1 MATVKDI
8 YHFLDSIAPFATQ
21 EDFDNAGLLVGYAG
35 AQVTRVL
42 AALDI
47 TPQVVEEAAQM
58 GAQLIVAHHP
68 VIFQPIRA
76 VTDESVTGGLV
87 LSLARQGIA
96 AICAHTNLDA
106 AQGGVNDCLARALGL
121 SEIGQLRQSGTD
133 EQGRRYGIGR
143 VGTLGTAMTAGEFAL
158 YVKNRLGASGVR
170 VEDAGRPV
178 RRVAVGGGACGDM
191 LADAVRAGCDTFVTA
206 DVKYHVFLEAN
217 ALGLNL
223 LDAGHFPT
231 EDVVIPPLVE
241 ALRGAFPDL
250 SVTKSAVHH
259 EIFSTL

>member
-1 MATVKDI
+1 MATVREI
-8 YHFLDSIAPFATQ
+8 YAYLDAFAPFDTQ
-21 EDFDNAGLLVGYAG
+21 EDFDNAGFLVGHAG
-35 AQVTRVL
+35 AEVKRVL

-47 TPQVVEEAAQM
+47 TPQVVQEAAQT

-76 VTDESVTGGLV
+76 VTDESVTGALV

-96 AICAHTNLDA
+96 AVCAHTNLDA
-106 AQGGVNDCLARALGL
+106 AQGGVNDCLARALDL
-121 SEIGQLRQSGTD
+121 SDVELLVQSGVD
-133 EQGRRYGIGR
+133 AQGRPYGIGR
-143 VGTLGTAMTAGEFAL
+143 VGTLDHEMTAQAFAAF
-158 YVKNRLGASGVR
+158 VKERLGASGVR
-170 VEDAGRPV
+170 FEDAGRSV

-191 LADAVRAGCDTFVTA
+191 LADALRAGCDTFVTA

-217 ALGLNL
+217 ALGINL

-231 EDVVIPPLVE
+231 EDVVIGPLVE
-241 ALRGAFPDL
+241 KLRAAFPGL
-250 SVTKSAVHH
+250 CVTKSAVHR